1 MSALAKI
8 HVIYM
13 S

>member
-1 MSALAKI
+1 MSM

-13 S
+13 SIRI